1 MEEVEAATE
10 LLNEH
15 SRRLHGADDAVPTE
29 LRQYWESPDVDFER
43 DVLLAE
49 SSDGS
54 IIGYADV
61 GSRAST
67 SGSTS
72 AASELESLRALREAI
87 ELRAAEKKPSAA
99 LLGYLSAE
107 DRLLRQVYEK
117 PAIGRSAIRSAWRS
131 TCRAILPSPAEP
143 EGVVI
148 RPMREG
154 EEEQVYEVHEQS
166 FEDAWMHTR
175 EPFEQ
180 WQHWFVKTPSFDPS
194 LWFVAEA
201 DGEIIGVAI
210 CRVRETE
217 AELGWVSILG
227 VLRSHRRRGIGE
239 ALLRH
244 VFAEFARRGFERVGL
259 GVDAESPTGAVAL
272 YERAG
277 MHVARTSLQLE
288 RVSLMDESRSGFA
301 KGIIEAP
308 WPSHA

>member
-1 MEEVEAATE
+1 MSATFTIRAPRMEEVEAATE

-54 IIGYADV
+54 IIGYADLGV
-61 GSRAST
+61 EGEHVWLDIR
-67 SGSTS
+67 GL
-72 AASELESLRALREAI
+72 ELESLRALRDAI

-107 DRLLRQVYEK
+107 DRLLRQVYDEAGYR
-117 PAIGRSAIRSAWRS
+117 PIRHSFRME
-131 TCRAILPSPAEP
+131 IDLQGLLPSPAEP

-154 EEEQVYEVHEQS
+154 EEELVYEVHEQS

-180 WQHWFVKTPSFDPS
+180 WQYWFIKTPSFDPS

-201 DGEIIGVAI
+201 DGEIIGMAI

-217 AELGWVSILG
+217 DEFGWVSILG

-288 RVSLMDESRSGFA
+288 RVS
-301 KGIIEAP
+301 
-308 WPSHA
+308 

>member
-1 MEEVEAATE
+1 MSATFTIRAPRMEEVEAATE

-54 IIGYADV
+54 IIGYADLGV
-61 GSRAST
+61 EGEHVWLDIR
-67 SGSTS
+67 GL
-72 AASELESLRALREAI
+72 ELESLRALREAI

-107 DRLLRQVYEK
+107 DRLLRQVYDEAGYR
-117 PAIGRSAIRSAWRS
+117 PIRHSFRME
-131 TCRAILPSPAEP
+131 IDLQGVLPSPAEP

-154 EEEQVYEVHEQS
+154 EEEQVYEVHERS

-180 WQHWFVKTPSFDPS
+180 WQYWFIKTPSFDPS

-288 RVSLMDESRSGFA
+288 RVS
-301 KGIIEAP
+301 
-308 WPSHA
+308 